1 MVNDRHATVTAD
13 AAGGLVVDGVSVVY
27 PDGHRAVD
35 AVSLSLA
42 PGEVLA
48 VVGASGSG
56 KSSLLRAVAGLEP
69 LASGAVRLDGADLAG
84 VPVHRRGVGLLFQ
97 DGQLF
102 DHLDVAGNV
111 AYGLRSFARAER
123 PTRAEREQRVAEL
136 LELVGLA
143 DLAGRA
149 VTTLSGGQAQ
159 RVALA
164 RALAPRPRAV
174 LLDEPLSALDRALRE
189 RLAVDLSAILRAA
202 GATAL
207 HVTHDL
213 DEAAT
218 VADRIAVLSA
228 GRLRQ
233 VATPRQLWS
242 APADREVAEL
252 LGHGPVLPASALGRG
267 ADGGDGADGAH
278 RVVDGPGRG
287 EVALAPGALVVRPVG
302 NGPGGPSDDVA
313 AVLPARATGVRHVR
327 GRTWVDVVLEVDG
340 GVRARAL
347 VRGEPGRAA
356 DDDAPDLSDVREVA
370 VLSAGIVR
378 IGDPESSARW

>member
-1 MVNDRHATVTAD
+1 MVTSDDGAGPTGTAGTGADRTTAEGTGADRATVD
-13 AAGGLVVDGVSVVY
+13 GGGLVVEGVSVVY

-35 AVSLSLA
+35 DVSVSVA

-56 KSSLLRAVAGLEP
+56 KSSLLRAVAGLEL
-69 LASGAVRLDGADLAG
+69 LASGTVRLDGADLAG
-84 VPVHRRGVGLLFQ
+84 VPVHRRGVGLVFQ

-111 AYGLRSFARAER
+111 AYGLRSVPRARRA
-123 PTRAEREQRVAEL
+123 TRARRDARVTEL

-143 DLAGRA
+143 ELADRP

-164 RALAPRPRAV
+164 RALAPRPRV
-174 LLDEPLSALDRALRE
+174 LLLDEPLSALDRGLRE
-189 RLAVDLSAILRAA
+189 RLAVDLSAILRTA

-207 HVTHDL
+207 YVTHDL

-218 VADRIAVLSA
+218 VADRIAVLSD

-233 VATPRQLWS
+233 VATPGRLWE

-252 LGHGPVLPASALGRG
+252 LGHGPVLPAAALGMSG
-267 ADGGDGADGAH
+267 AA
-278 RVVDGPGRG
+278 GPGAGAG
-287 EVALAPGALVVRPVG
+287 EVALTPGALVV
-302 NGPGGPSDDVA
+302 GPSDAEIA
-313 AVLPARATGVRHVR
+313 AVLPARATAVRQLR
-327 GRTWVDVVLEVDG
+327 GRTWVDVVLEG

-347 VRGEPGRAA
+347 VVGRGSVPEPA
-356 DDDAPDLSDVREVA
+356 DVREVA
-370 VLSAGIVR
+370 VLRAGVVLL
-378 IGDPESSARW
+378 GASETA